1 MTRGGGNGR
10 REALLA
16 HAGAEPRSGFDFDPE
31 IAGRDGRRQAV
42 TDGMRALFS
51 DAFDSRQ
58 QYAAV
63 DVAEGYL
70 AASGAT
76 GTPAA
81 AAAADSP

>member
-1 MTRGGGNGR
+1 
-10 REALLA
+10 
-16 HAGAEPRSGFDFDPE
+16 
-31 IAGRDGRRQAV
+31 
-42 TDGMRALFS
+42 MRALFS

-58 QYAAV
+58 LYAAV
-63 DVAEGYL
+63 DAAEEYL